1 MARYTEDTHVVAEWR
16 PVGRQSR
23 QVQTPPDRQHG
34 APRTTRGHPAHSVHL
49 QHICRVITPRGAKPC
64 RLH

>member
-34 APRTTRGHPAHSVHL
+34 APRTTRGHPAHCVLYTYS
-49 QHICRVITPRGAKPC
+49 I
-64 RLH
+64 